1 MAQPLR
7 GHRRAAPSRQSRC
20 LTRAGRPCHEGGLA
34 HYDLGGR
41 EDFHKRAKCD
51 IFFSSIGHPG
61 SCAQTAADTTTKQG
75 AAGAVNVYTPIFVLG
90 ALAFGFAAFSVVI
103 ATFTG
108 PRRYNRAKYDAYECG
123 IEPTPQPIG
132 GGRFPVKYYLTAM
145 MFIIFDIELVF
156 LYPWAVSFDA
166 LGAFGLVAMMLFLLN
181 LAVPYVYEWRRGGL
195 EWD

>member
-1 MAQPLR
+1 MPDHYAQR
-7 GHRRAAPSRQSRC
+7 
-20 LTRAGRPCHEGGLA
+20 
-34 HYDLGGR
+34 GR
-41 EDFHKRAKCD
+41 EGNHKRANVLV
-51 IFFSSIGHPG
+51 IR
-61 SCAQTAADTTTKQG
+61 AAKKRKYPESRTRG
-75 AAGAVNVYTPIFVLG
+75 VPGAVNVYTPIFVLG

-108 PRRYNRAKYDAYECG
+108 PKRYNRAKYDAYECG
-123 IEPTPQPIG
+123 IEPTPQPMG

-156 LYPWAVSFDA
+156 LYPWAVAFDQ